1 MEDCWDSHPIDF
13 ISNLSLHDRQALYR
27 LGNKRYFRKHEMVFH
42 AGSSNE
48 EVFLLIDGRVKV
60 FELSKDGKEMI
71 LWFCFPGEL
80 FGLSEV
86 FQQSERDVNAQACSG
101 VEVLVIKKTDFKRY
115 IKQHAHLAL
124 QVIELLGYRLRE
136 LSDVLLNLASD
147 DVTSRVIK
155 LLTRLCS
162 RYGKPSGDAVLL
174 DIALT
179 HQEMADMIGTS
190 RQSVT
195 TVLNVLRK
203 QGVLKTQQR
212 FIYLQDV
219 PWFERVAGKMVYPRM
234 SAPGM
239 QVMRNTA

>member
-1 MEDCWDSHPIDF
+1 MEGCWDSHPIDF
-13 ISNLSLHDRQALYR
+13 ISNLSLQDRQALYR

-42 AGSSNE
+42 AGSTSE

-60 FELSKDGKEMI
+60 FELSKEGKEMI

-115 IKQHAHLAL
+115 IKQ
-124 QVIELLGYRLRE
+124 
-136 LSDVLLNLASD
+136 LSDVLLNLASE

-195 TVLNVLRK
+195 TVLNMLRK

-219 PWFERVAGKMVYPRM
+219 PWFETVAGKMVYPRM
-234 SAPGM
+234 STPGV